1 MKKQRISIKKIRKIN
16 WANRLAELLVV
27 FLGVSAGFILQNY
40 KENLQDE
47 KLEQNYIASFIDD
60 VNTNILSLRNQITE
74 DSLWIENNSYAIRFI
89 FKDSLSYD
97 SACSLVRKMVM
108 FSEFSEQT
116 DTYEDI
122 ISSGN
127 LNLIK
132 NYTVKKE
139 IISYYKSLKDIEI
152 LDVFFKNY
160 FSDDLMP
167 FVMHKYDLVNK
178 KIIPI
183 DAYKSIEFVNIYVG
197 YFSYSQQRM
206 NTHKELLEQ
215 STNLR
220 NLLKEY

>member
-1 MKKQRISIKKIRKIN
+1 MKKSFVNFTKIGKIN

-47 KLEQNYIASFIDD
+47 KLEQYYIASFIDD
-60 VNTNILSLRNQITE
+60 ANTNILSLRNQITK
-74 DSLWIENNSYAIRFI
+74 DSLWIENNSYAIKLI
-89 FKDSLSYD
+89 LVDSLSYD
-97 SACSLVRKMVM
+97 SACSLVTKMVM

-116 DTYEDI
+116 NTYEDI

-152 LDVFFKNY
+152 IDVFFKDY
-160 FSDDLMP
+160 FSDNLMP
-167 FVMHKYDLVNK
+167 FVMHKYDLVNH
-178 KIIPI
+178 KILPI
-183 DAYKSIEFVNIYVG
+183 DAYKSIEFINVYVG
-197 YFSYSQQRM
+197 YYSYSQQRI

-215 STNLR
+215 SINLR
-220 NLLKEY
+220 ELLNNY